1 MSEGTVSIERRMA
14 ETALLSDR
22 KSSANDAAKRL
33 EFIREESPQLR
44 SGMSSLQ
51 KIRES
56 AQNTEL
62 KRKTLYDKMDDEPSL
77 SLKKKRD

>member
-14 ETALLSDR
+14 ETALFSER
-22 KSSANDAAKRL
+22 KSDAHDPAKRL

-62 KRKTLYDKMDDEPSL
+62 KRKTL
-77 SLKKKRD
+77 